1 MKHDKEDNVRLFIA
15 VLPDENVRSALTDA
29 QDALRMH
36 QFTGRYAFIGEYP
49 DADHVLETMAQV
61 PVPPMTLTLG
71 GYIGNFGD
79 LLWAGA
85 DRDPVLAQYVKSLR
99 HVLADQQIPFE
110 RMEFNPHITLARR
123 PVIPGGVHLSGIEVP
138 PASMTVREVCL
149 YRSDHTEHGMA
160 YTVIGRGSPCAA
172 AD

>member
-1 MKHDKEDNVRLFIA
+1 MRLFIA

-36 QFTGRYAFIGEYP
+36 QFTGRYVSDWDLHMTLTFIVEYP

-110 RMEFNPHITLARR
+110 RMEFNPHITLLRR
-123 PVIPGGVHLSGIEVP
+123 AYSPQSFAEI
-138 PASMTVREVCL
+138 TVRRETMPVRRISL
-149 YRSDHTEHGMA
+149 MRSDL
-160 YTVIGRGSPCAA
+160 GRRGARYLEVGSAEVSV
-172 AD
+172 